1 MEENTMIE
9 SSTLGRIVSIVER
22 MPEEEK
28 YKLLRK
34 LRLKEA
40 LEMAKQHDEQVKE
53 VPENLTEEEI
63 VQMVRE
69 VREELFKNG
78 YQNNP

>member
-78 YQNNP
+78 Y